1 MDISYILKSLKNC
14 PCGKKHTVNIKAV
27 EIGRGLKEKTADI
40 LRANGF
46 PTKILVVADRN
57 TLSASEGIL
66 DILTDGGFDCKLKL
80 YENLREANI
89 DEVHAVE
96 AECADRDGILS
107 VGTGSLNDIC
117 RVAALW
123 RDLPFAIFATA
134 PSMDG
139 FASGT
144 APITENN
151 FKLTRPARQPEI
163 IIGDTD
169 ILAAA
174 PAELKS
180 AGFGDIIAKFTALAD
195 WRISHL
201 VTGEYYCEQ
210 IAELVR
216 SALRRVVSLADK
228 VTEESPEAAEALMET
243 LILTGLAMKLAD
255 NSVRP
260 ASGAEHIISHYWEI
274 KKLEQGLISDF
285 HGKKC
290 GVATLITAKIYHAMC
305 DYENMEF
312 HEDRTNWD
320 EVYRI
325 YGPNFKDDVKK
336 LNSPTV
342 TEETAPEILRT
353 NREGIIQAVHEEI
366 PTPDVLADLMKRAG
380 AVTTYSGIAV
390 DDALGDEG
398 VLYHAYMRHR
408 MTLMR
413 LIPMTNFPLK
423 DFINSNLKEIR
434 Q

>member
-1 MDISYILKSLKNC
+1 MDISEIIQSLENC
-14 PCGKKHTVNIKAV
+14 PCGKEHTVNIKAV
-27 EIGRGLKEKTADI
+27 EIGRGLKSKTAEI
-40 LRANGF
+40 LRTNGF

-57 TLSASEGIL
+57 TLSAADGIL
-66 DILTDGGFDCKLKL
+66 EILASGGFDCKLKL
-80 YENLREANI
+80 YDNLREAAM

-96 AECADRDGILS
+96 AECDGCEGILS

-180 AGFGDIIAKFTALAD
+180 AGFGDIIAKFSALAD
-195 WRISHL
+195 WRITHL
-201 VTGEYYCEQ
+201 VTGEYYCER

-274 KKLEQGLISDF
+274 KKLEKGLISDF

-290 GVATLITAKIYHAMC
+290 GVATLITSKVYHAIC
-305 DYENMEF
+305 DREDIEI
-312 HEDRTNWD
+312 HEDRTDWD

-325 YGPNFKDDVKK
+325 YGDNFKEDVVR

-342 TEETAPEILRT
+342 TEETTPEIVRKHWEDIRRAV
-353 NREGIIQAVHEEI
+353 REEL
-366 PTPDVLADLMKRAG
+366 PTPDVLADLMRRAG
-380 AVTTYSGIAV
+380 VVTTYDGIDV
-390 DDALGDEG
+390 DSSLGDEG

-413 LIPMTNFPLK
+413 LIPMTNFP
-423 DFINSNLKEIR
+423 IR
-434 Q
+434 EFAKNIGNQ